1 MSDLKPPSQNK
12 PGTPPSR
19 CRTAR
24 RRAALSVPTLK
35 NFRQRSLIWGSLDL
49 WGHPGRVGYKTCMVS
64 PHAAIECKRAIPV
77 IRRQPAAGEGT
88 RSVSNGY
95 DDTHVSPRTLAG
107 ATILQ
112 IVPALREEPVA
123 RTAVNVAYAL
133 LQSGARALIAAEEGP
148 LVSELKAFGGEWV
161 PMANATANPFKLRRN
176 ARALEQLIASER
188 IDIVHAQSIGGAWAA
203 NLAAAQVAVWLVT
216 TLPDVPATSGLRAY
230 WAGAL
235 ARGDRVITPSNYAA
249 APVMARYELPRERLT
264 IIPRSIDTA
273 AFDPAAIA
281 PERVEAVRK
290 AWHVGDDMRILLL
303 PGRVAPWNGQ
313 LLLPDIARALIDEGM
328 RGFVLVAA
336 GDTVVVPAV
345 EPPVL
350 GRVVAEAQAAGRPVV
365 ASDIGILPEHVVTP
379 PEMPEDVRTGWVVEP
394 GDAAE
399 FARAIGAA
407 FALDDTAYRA
417 MTARARQFAEYMFS
431 PQSVAAAARAVYTS
445 LLARDV

>member
-1 MSDLKPPSQNK
+1 
-12 PGTPPSR
+12 
-19 CRTAR
+19 
-24 RRAALSVPTLK
+24 
-35 NFRQRSLIWGSLDL
+35 
-49 WGHPGRVGYKTCMVS
+49 
-64 PHAAIECKRAIPV
+64 
-77 IRRQPAAGEGT
+77 
-88 RSVSNGY
+88 VSNGY
-95 DDTHVSPRTLAG
+95 GDNHVPPRTLAG

-203 NLAAAQVAVWLVT
+203 NLAAAQIAVWLVT

-290 AWHVGDDMRILLL
+290 AWHVGDDMRILLV

-336 GDTVVVPAV
+336 GENRRFRKYARFVAEQARAKGVQAAVRLTGHCRDMPAAFAAADTVVVPAV